1 MATNSN
7 YILYGTDGY
16 VTANSTDLGHTL
28 GEIEVELSTEEYYP
42 DLSRARGP
50 VKGTGRIVGAASKV
64 TVTLAEW
71 QYATLSTLFSMG
83 ASSDANSEK
92 IGSGALGTI
101 TEIANIIVTG
111 VTRNDSKAFRVTIP
125 FARVT
130 SPLAASL
137 AEASETGLEVTFEGL
152 FTDAAP
158 ATMPGWI
165 EIAK

>member
-1 MATNSN
+1 MATNKN

-16 VTANSTDLGHTL
+16 VTVNSTDLGHTI
-28 GEIEVELSTEEYYP
+28 GDIPIELSTEEYYP

-50 VKGTGRIVGAASKV
+50 VMGTGRIVAAASKI

-71 QYATLSTLFSMG
+71 QYATLSTLFSSG

-92 IGSGALGTI
+92 IGSGTLGTI
-101 TEIANIIVTG
+101 TELTNIIVTG
-111 VTRNDSKAFRVTIP
+111 VTRNDGKAFRVTIP
-125 FARVT
+125 YGRAT
-130 SPLAASL
+130 SPIASTL
-137 AEASETGLEVTFEGL
+137 AEAAESGLEVTFEGL

-158 ATMPGWI
+158 KTMPGWI

>member
-16 VTANSTDLGHTL
+16 VTANSTDLGHTI
-28 GEIEVELSTEEYYP
+28 GDIEIELSTEEYYP

-50 VKGTGRIVGAASKV
+50 VMGTGRIIGAAAKV

-71 QYATLSTLFSMG
+71 QYATMSTLFSSG

-92 IGSGALGTI
+92 IDSGTLGDV
-101 TEIANIIVTG
+101 TEITNIVVTG
-111 VTRNDSKAFRVTIP
+111 VTRNDGKAFRVTLP
-125 FARVT
+125 YARVT
-130 SPLAASL
+130 SPIAATL
-137 AEASETGLEVTFEGL
+137 AEASESGLEVTFEAL
-152 FTDAAP
+152 FTDGAP
-158 ATMPGWI
+158 KTMPGWI